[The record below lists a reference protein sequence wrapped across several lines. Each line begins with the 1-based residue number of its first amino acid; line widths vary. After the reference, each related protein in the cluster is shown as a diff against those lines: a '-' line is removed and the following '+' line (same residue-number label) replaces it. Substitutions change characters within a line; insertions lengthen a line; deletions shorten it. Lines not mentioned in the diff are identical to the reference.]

1 MIKLEAADVPDGDLY
16 NYPILL
22 PVCLEI
28 LLPFLVGV
36 CVLIQSK
43 FTEAETAVLKTPRVP
58 DSLADV
64 DWKNLEAYPS

>member
-43 FTEAETAVLKTPRVP
+43 FTEAETAVLKTPQGP
-58 DSLADV
+58 
-64 DWKNLEAYPS
+64 